1 MNNNLPGLQGQDV
14 PEASNANGKAPLR
27 DGPWLNAWY
36 DPVAGMAC
44 FSQFM
49 CLSDLH
55 ADGDYRLIMIDM
67 PTAAQCVYHEVA
79 SPAIPT
85 VAIASGQSVYI
96 HRFLQPFLK
105 FTLPA
110 VDIDPQEAEL
120 WAELVKDQERL
131 TQIVPHVIERLQQ
144 LREKRITLSN
154 RSVDLLALDDLEL
167 QVDYI
172 LKHLDQPLVQH
183 TAITC
188 MEVMKLNMEDSTA
201 VSLMVI
207 GSKNKLVNILHPGG
221 MRVIKKVE
229 LESVPAFM
237 NIMGRY
243 EVDYR

>member
-1 MNNNLPGLQGQDV
+1 MNSVESGEVQQTNGPPTNLPGFQAAESQEV
-14 PEASNANGKAPLR
+14 SRANGKAAPLR

-36 DPVAGMAC
+36 DPVAGMAS

-55 ADGDYRLIMIDM
+55 ADGDHRLIMVDLKKRIRIYKGTSIQWQQKLIDM

-96 HRFLQPFLK
+96 YRFLQPFLK

-131 TQIVPHVIERLQQ
+131 SQIVPHVIEKLQQ
-144 LREKRITLSN
+144 LREKRITLSIA
-154 RSVDLLALDDLEL
+154 RLICSL
-167 QVDYI
+167 
-172 LKHLDQPLVQH
+172 
-183 TAITC
+183 
-188 MEVMKLNMEDSTA
+188 ST
-201 VSLMVI
+201 
-207 GSKNKLVNILHPGG
+207 
-221 MRVIKKVE
+221 
-229 LESVPAFM
+229 
-237 NIMGRY
+237 
-243 EVDYR
+243 